1 MNVLIIGAGGP
12 VAAAAIK
19 ALEPY
24 HILRL
29 ADIKELESDHEML
42 IVDITDPAEV
52 LEATSG
58 MDAII
63 NCTVLRDDIV
73 KSFDVNI
80 RGAYNVMK
88 AAVEHGIQ
96 RVVHTGPQMV
106 MQGIYVDDFLITADP
121 PTRPGTNLYG
131 LTKYLSLEVCRIFA
145 EEHDIQVICFLYC
158 GFRNPPDEDA
168 RPEGEVGPFI
178 VSWEDTGQAFKL
190 ALEVERLPRN
200 FEVFNIMA
208 DLPHRKHINTRARS
222 LLGFQPKENFQRLWD
237 RR

>member
-1 MNVLIIGAGGP
+1 MNVLIIGASGP

-24 HILRL
+24 HTLRL

-52 LEATSG
+52 LEAASG
-58 MDAII
+58 MNAII

-158 GFRNPPDEDA
+158 GFRNSPDEDA

>member
-24 HILRL
+24 HTLRL
-29 ADIKELESDHEML
+29 ADIKQLESDHESL
-42 IVDITDPAEV
+42 VVDITDPAEV
-52 LEATSG
+52 LEAASG

-63 NCTVLRDDIV
+63 NCTVLRNDMV

-106 MQGIYVDDFLITADP
+106 MRGIYVDDFLITADP

-131 LTKYLSLEVCRIFA
+131 LTKYLSLEICRIFA

-158 GFRNPPDEDA
+158 GFRNPPDKDA
-168 RPEGEVGPFI
+168 KPKDEVGPFI

-200 FEVFNIMA
+200 FEVFNIVA
-208 DLPHRKHINTRARS
+208 DLPHRKHINTRAKS

-237 RR
+237 RH

>member
-12 VAAAAIK
+12 VADAAIK

-24 HILRL
+24 HTLRL
-29 ADIKELESDHEML
+29 ADIKELESEHETL
-42 IVDITDPAEV
+42 VVDITDPAQV
-52 LEATSG
+52 LEAASG
-58 MDAII
+58 MDVII
-63 NCTVLRDDIV
+63 NCTVLRNDIV
-73 KSFDVNI
+73 RSFDVNI

-88 AAVEHGIQ
+88 AAVEHGIK

-106 MQGIYVDDFLITADP
+106 MRGMYIDDFLITSDP

-168 RPEGEVGPFI
+168 KPDGEVGPFI

-190 ALEVERLPRN
+190 AMEVEHLPN
-200 FEVFNIMA
+200 KFEVFNILA
-208 DLPHRKHINTRARS
+208 DLPHRKHTNTRAKS